1 MGKRS
6 SRLKSAPVAGQMLW
20 HWLIV
25 KNTLSEM
32 KILTLDIGG
41 YSRTLPVFSSE
52 DTALRMLPSSG
63 GWRVRKTGGGEL
75 ISVLSGP
82 CSDATMVALDP
93 SPGLIDSG
101 MVQLVS
107 ESKDVFLEVL
117 LGRVRARLHDSPAG
131 RWANIPPVRRSKN
144 PLARRGRLASSSGQ
158 PIELAGSPDEEWEEE
173 GIS

>member
-6 SRLKSAPVAGQMLW
+6 STLKSAPVAGQMLW

-25 KNTLSEM
+25 KDTGSEM
-32 KILTLDIGG
+32 RFLTLNIGG

-75 ISVLSGP
+75 ISVLCGP

-93 SPGLIDSG
+93 SPELIDAG

-107 ESKDVFLEVL
+107 ESTDVFLEVL
-117 LGRVRARLHDSPAG
+117 LRKGRARHHDSLA
-131 RWANIPPVRRSKN
+131 RRRANIPLVRRSKH
-144 PLARRGRLASSSGQ
+144 PLARRGRLESSSGP
-158 PIELAGSPDEEWEEE
+158 PI
-173 GIS
+173 